1 MVFAAGCLWGT
12 IGLFSTLLQDMG
24 MPSQSV
30 AFYRLL
36 FAAALLIPVLIVKG
50 KGFRLFRIRPAGIL
64 SCLLVGLFSQAFY
77 NLLYM
82 RTIKESG
89 MAVAAVLLYTSP
101 VFVALMSRI
110 FFRESLGKNKVIA
123 ILINI
128 IGCVLTVTGGSLS
141 GFSLVGVGLLAGLG
155 AGFMYATLPVL
166 SRIGADKED
175 PFTSTFY
182 GLAFGT
188 LFLLFISR
196 PWQGIGTAFTPGMF
210 IVLVGFGIV
219 PSALA
224 YIVYFGGLN
233 KVKETSK
240 VPVLASVET
249 VMAALIGLAVFGQSL
264 TLIKVVGIVLVLCSI
279 LVMNQKNRKQ

>member
-36 FAAALLIPVLIVKG
+36 FAAALLILVLIVKG

-101 VFVALMSRI
+101 VFVALMSRL
-110 FFRESLGKNKVIA
+110 FFREPLGKNKIIA
-123 ILINI
+123 IAINI
-128 IGCVLTVTGGSLS
+128 IGCVLTVTGG
-141 GFSLVGVGLLAGLG
+141 GFEGMTLVGLGLLTGVG

-196 PWQGIGTAFTPGMF
+196 SWHGIGTAFTPAMF
-210 IVLVGFGIV
+210 LVLVGFGIV

>member
-101 VFVALMSRI
+101 VFVALMSRL
-110 FFRESLGKNKVIA
+110 FFREPLGKNKIIA
-123 ILINI
+123 IAINI
-128 IGCVLTVTGGSLS
+128 IGCVLTVTGG
-141 GFSLVGVGLLAGLG
+141 GFEGMTLVGLGLLTGVG

-175 PFTSTFY
+175 PFTSSFY

-188 LFLLFISR
+188 LFLFFISK
-196 PWQGIGTAFTPGMF
+196 PWHGIGTAFTPAMF
-210 IVLVGFGIV
+210 LALVGFGIV

-264 TLIKVVGIVLVLCSI
+264 SLIKILGIALVLCSI

>member
-64 SCLLVGLFSQAFY
+64 SCLLVGLFSQALY

-101 VFVALMSRI
+101 VFVALMSRL
-110 FFRESLGKNKVIA
+110 FFREPLGKNKIIA
-123 ILINI
+123 IAINI
-128 IGCVLTVTGGSLS
+128 IGCVLTVTGG
-141 GFSLVGVGLLAGLG
+141 GFEGMTLVGLGLLTGVG

-233 KVKETSK
+233 RVKETSK

>member
-101 VFVALMSRI
+101 VFVALMSRL
-110 FFRESLGKNKVIA
+110 FFREPLGKNKIIA
-123 ILINI
+123 IAINI
-128 IGCVLTVTGGSLS
+128 IGCVLTVTGG
-141 GFSLVGVGLLAGLG
+141 GFEGMTLVGLGLLTGVG

-233 KVKETSK
+233 RVKETSK

>member
-1 MVFAAGCLWGT
+1 MVFTAGCLWGT

-64 SCLLVGLFSQAFY
+64 SCLLVGLFSQALY

-128 IGCVLTVTGGSLS
+128 IGCVLTVTGG
-141 GFSLVGVGLLAGLG
+141 GFEGMTLVGLGLLTGVG

-210 IVLVGFGIV
+210 IVLVGFGVV

>member
-50 KGFRLFRIRPAGIL
+50 KGLRLFRIRPAGIL
-64 SCLLVGLFSQAFY
+64 SCLLVGLFSQALY

-101 VFVALMSRI
+101 VFVALMSRL
-110 FFRESLGKNKVIA
+110 FFREPLGKNKIIA
-123 ILINI
+123 IAINI
-128 IGCVLTVTGGSLS
+128 IGCVLTVTGG
-141 GFSLVGVGLLAGLG
+141 GFEGMTLVGLGLLTGVG

-233 KVKETSK
+233 RVKETSK

>member
-36 FAAALLIPVLIVKG
+36 FAAALLILVLIVKG

-101 VFVALMSRI
+101 VFVALMSRL
-110 FFRESLGKNKVIA
+110 FFREPLGKNKIIA
-123 ILINI
+123 IAINI
-128 IGCVLTVTGGSLS
+128 IGCVLTVTGG
-141 GFSLVGVGLLAGLG
+141 GFEGMTLVGLGLLTGVG

-233 KVKETSK
+233 RVKETSK

>member
-64 SCLLVGLFSQAFY
+64 SCLLVGLFSQALY

-101 VFVALMSRI
+101 VFVALMSRL
-110 FFRESLGKNKVIA
+110 FFREPLGKNKIIA
-123 ILINI
+123 IAINI
-128 IGCVLTVTGGSLS
+128 IGCVLTVTGG
-141 GFSLVGVGLLAGLG
+141 GFEGMTLVGLGLLTGVG

>member
-64 SCLLVGLFSQAFY
+64 SCLLVGLFSQALY

-128 IGCVLTVTGGSLS
+128 IGCVLTVTGG
-141 GFSLVGVGLLAGLG
+141 GFEGMTLVGLGLLTGVG

-264 TLIKVVGIVLVLCSI
+264 SLIKVLGIVLVLCSI

>member
-64 SCLLVGLFSQAFY
+64 SCLLVGLFSQALY

-101 VFVALMSRI
+101 VFVALMSRL
-110 FFRESLGKNKVIA
+110 FFREPLGKNKIIA
-123 ILINI
+123 IAINI
-128 IGCVLTVTGGSLS
+128 IGCVLTVTGG
-141 GFSLVGVGLLAGLG
+141 GFEGMTLVGLGLLTGVG

-233 KVKETSK
+233 RVKETSK

-264 TLIKVVGIVLVLCSI
+264 SLIKVLGIVLVLCSI
-279 LVMNQKNRKQ
+279 LVMNQKNHKQ

>member
-1 MVFAAGCLWGT
+1 MT
-12 IGLFSTLLQDMG
+12 
-24 MPSQSV
+24 
-30 AFYRLL
+30 
-36 FAAALLIPVLIVKG
+36 
-50 KGFRLFRIRPAGIL
+50 
-64 SCLLVGLFSQAFY
+64 LVGL
-77 NLLYM
+77 
-82 RTIKESG
+82 
-89 MAVAAVLLYTSP
+89 
-101 VFVALMSRI
+101 
-110 FFRESLGKNKVIA
+110 
-123 ILINI
+123 
-128 IGCVLTVTGGSLS
+128 
-141 GFSLVGVGLLAGLG
+141 GLLTGVG

-233 KVKETSK
+233 RVKETSK

-264 TLIKVVGIVLVLCSI
+264 SLIKVLGIVLVLCSI
-279 LVMNQKNRKQ
+279 LVMNQKNHKQ

>member
-64 SCLLVGLFSQAFY
+64 SCLLVGLFSQALY

-128 IGCVLTVTGGSLS
+128 IGCVLTVTGG
-141 GFSLVGVGLLAGLG
+141 GFEGMTLVGLGLLTGVG

-233 KVKETSK
+233 RVKETSK

>member
-64 SCLLVGLFSQAFY
+64 SCLLVGLFSQALY

-101 VFVALMSRI
+101 VFVALMSRL
-110 FFRESLGKNKVIA
+110 FFREPLGKNKIIA
-123 ILINI
+123 IAINI
-128 IGCVLTVTGGSLS
+128 IGCVLTVTGG
-141 GFSLVGVGLLAGLG
+141 GFEGMTLVGLGLLTGVG

-196 PWQGIGTAFTPGMF
+196 PWQGSGTAFTPGMF

-233 KVKETSK
+233 RVKETSK